1 MHISNLK
8 IYVVKPTIPVENL
21 GEEPEGPGAPLILG
35 EKKESQK
42 KGRQATKCRPPP
54 PLNLE
59 QRGGGGFRYGFF
71 HDGLIWIVKM

>member
-1 MHISNLK
+1 MHISNLN

-35 EKKESQK
+35 EKKRIAEEGPASDEM
-42 KGRQATKCRPPP
+42 PPP

-59 QRGGGGFRYGFF
+59 QRGGGGLPLR
-71 HDGLIWIVKM
+71 LLP

>member
-1 MHISNLK
+1 MHISNLN

-42 KGRQATKCRPPP
+42 KGRQATKCPPP
-54 PLNLE
+54 STLSK
-59 QRGGGGFRYGFF
+59 GGVGGFRYGFF

>member
-42 KGRQATKCRPPP
+42 KGRQATKCRPP
-54 PLNLE
+54 LNLE
-59 QRGGGGFRYGFF
+59 LRGGGGSSATASSMM
-71 HDGLIWIVKM
+71 D

>member
-1 MHISNLK
+1 MSNLK

-42 KGRQATKCRPPP
+42 KGRQATNCRPPP
-54 PLNLE
+54 STLSK
-59 QRGGGGFRYGFF
+59 RGGGSFRYGFF